1 MATALLEK
9 PEVTE
14 QEDKQPETSDG
25 VTPYHWTVE
34 RFYRAA
40 QANVF
45 DDPGRLELVHGRILE
60 KMPTGPLHTTVSY
73 DIAERLRAAAG
84 LDFLVREERAIHL
97 AFDGEP
103 IPDIALVRG
112 RSPDYRKNHP
122 APENVALLVEVSVS
136 SIDYDLGEKA
146 LLYAKVGIE
155 DYWVVMPEA
164 QEIVMHRQPSAEGY
178 GEVTRLVGA
187 EALSPLAMPEVDWT
201 VDALLG
207 REEE

>member
-1 MATALLEK
+1 MATAVLEGQT
-9 PEVTE
+9 VTE
-14 QEDKQPETSDG
+14 PEITQPETSDG

-45 DDPGRLELVHGRILE
+45 DDPGRLELIHGRIIE

-73 DIAERLRAAAG
+73 DIAERLRLAAG
-84 LDFLVREERAIHL
+84 AEFLVREERAIHL

-112 RSPDYRKNHP
+112 KSPDYRKNHP

-136 SIDYDLGEKA
+136 SIEYDLGEKA
-146 LLYAKVGIE
+146 LMYAKAGIK
-155 DYWVVMPEA
+155 DYWVVIPEA
-164 QEIVMHRQPSAEGY
+164 QEIVVHRLPSAEGY
-178 GEVTRLVGA
+178 QDVARLAGVDT
-187 EALSPLAMPEVDWT
+187 LSPLAMPSTAWT
-201 VDALLG
+201 VNALLG
-207 REEE
+207 REE